1 MFLQKKK
8 KKKFGAVVLK
18 LVKMKKQA
26 KKFWI

>member
-8 KKKFGAVVLK
+8 KKIGAVVLK